1 MDEIDFLVSETF
13 KHFHENYQKAED
25 VIATPEV
32 AKFRPGLPT
41 DPGILYHIQKSP
53 SVFVI
58 RTLVSQNI
66 REDYLRIMESPE
78 DYPSLRLTPGD
89 SHELESRLRFFIVDN
104 QYQAEV
110 IHDQLNNR
118 RFPVDEEMM
127 CNLSDPG
134 FSWWMTMKE
143 GTLQVAFNLSS
154 SLDDCAYKL
163 GPLGDRE
170 LAVKNFLQFG
180 ELLSRSGLLL
190 SVQNEPNRVVF
201 EEGEKLL
208 LEDLQD
214 LFEMGVIGDGIS
226 DLFRLLAKK
235 SNPKGELESTWYYF
249 QELASIRRFW
259 IQVQYDLGINTQST
273 SA

>member
-1 MDEIDFLVSETF
+1 MDEIEMMVAETF
-13 KHFHENYQKAED
+13 KHFHENFQKSED
-25 VIATPEV
+25 EIVAREV
-32 AKFRPGLPT
+32 EILRPGLPT
-41 DPGILYHIQKSP
+41 DPGVLYHIQKSP
-53 SVFVI
+53 SIFVI
-58 RTLVSQNI
+58 RTLVSHNI
-66 REDYLRIMESPE
+66 REDYLKILENPE
-78 DYPSLRLTPGD
+78 DYPSLRLVEGNPE
-89 SHELESRLRFFIVDN
+89 ELESRLRFFIVEN

-134 FSWWMTMKE
+134 FSWWMTRKDS
-143 GTLQVAFNLSS
+143 TLQVAFNLSS
-154 SLDDCAYKL
+154 SLDDCAVKL

-170 LAVKNFLQFG
+170 LAVRSFLSFG
-180 ELLSRSGLLL
+180 ELLSKSGLEL

-201 EEGEKLL
+201 EEKEALL
-208 LEDLQD
+208 LQDIQD
-214 LFEMGVIGDGIS
+214 LFEMGVIGEGIT

-235 SNPKGELESTWYYF
+235 SETDGELESTWYYF

-259 IQVQYDLGINTQST
+259 IQIQYDLQAT

>member
-1 MDEIDFLVSETF
+1 MDEIEFFVSETF
-13 KHFHENYQKAED
+13 KHFHENFQKAEEAP
-25 VIATPEV
+25 VRTEV
-32 AKFRPGLPT
+32 GILHPGLPT
-41 DPGILYHIQKSP
+41 DAGILYHIQKST

-66 REDYLRIMESPE
+66 REDYLKILESPE
-78 DYPSLRLTPGD
+78 DYPSLRLVETD
-89 SHELESRLRFFIVDN
+89 VDNIESHLKFFIVEN

-118 RFPVDEEMM
+118 RFPKDEEMM

-143 GTLQVAFNLSS
+143 EKIQIAFNLSS
-154 SLDDCAYKL
+154 FMEDGTKKL

-170 LAVKNFLQFG
+170 LALKNFLQFA
-180 ELLSRSGLLL
+180 ELLNRSGLSL

-201 EEGEKLL
+201 EETEKLL
-208 LEDLQD
+208 IEDIQD
-214 LFEMGVIGDGIS
+214 LFEIGVIGDGMTE
-226 DLFRLLAKK
+226 LFRLLAKK
-235 SNPKGELESTWYYF
+235 STEDGVLESLWYYF

-259 IQVQYDLGINTQST
+259 IQIQYDLEANGPGT